1 MRGWRRV
8 DTFRFRT
15 PLLSATLVLGLAM
28 SGGTSARAQSAAGRP
43 ASAVATIAAPD
54 PGVADAEKAIRAAAA
69 QFVVAFN
76 KHDAKA
82 VAALWAADGD
92 YLDETGTLSTGREA
106 IEKYYADYFAA
117 EHEATIASEVDAIR
131 VLGADTAVEDGSA
144 SVTATPHAAP
154 ILGRYTVVHVKRDGA
169 WRMASVRELK
179 AESAAATDPMKDL
192 AWMVGSW
199 RAEHLGAEMEIDVRW
214 LANKAFVEATYSQRV
229 GETSTPT
236 ATQIIGINP
245 GTGRIMSWMFSGDRG
260 VATGDWTSS
269 DAGWTIDYQ
278 GVRGDGASTTAVN
291 LLFRQNDA
299 LVWKSTNRNVAGV
312 AIPDTEEV
320 VLKRK

>member
-1 MRGWRRV
+1 MTMM
-8 DTFRFRT
+8 DTVRFRT
-15 PLLSATLVLGLAM
+15 PPLIAALAVLLGVNC
-28 SGGTSARAQSAAGRP
+28 GTFARAQSAAARP
-43 ASAVATIAAPD
+43 ASAVATSAAPAH
-54 PGVADAEKAIRAAAA
+54 GAADDEKAIRAAAE

-82 VAALWAADGD
+82 VAALWAVDGD
-92 YLDETGTLSTGREA
+92 YLDETGTLGTGRDA

-117 EHEATIASEVDAIR
+117 EHEAKISLEVDAIR
-131 VLGADTAVEDGSA
+131 VLGPDTAVEDGSA
-144 SVTATPHAAP
+144 AVTATPHAAP

-169 WRMASVRELK
+169 WQMASVRELK
-179 AESAAATDPMKDL
+179 AESAAVADPLEDL
-192 AWMVGSW
+192 AWMVGAW
-199 RAEHLGAEMEIDVRW
+199 HAEHLGAEMEIDVRW
-214 LANKAFVEATYSQRV
+214 LANRAFVEATYSQRV
-229 GETSTPT
+229 GETSTQT

-269 DAGWTIDYQ
+269 DAGWTIDYH
-278 GVRGDGASTTAVN
+278 GVRGDGAPTTAVN

-299 LVWKSTNRNVAGV
+299 LVWKSTNRVVNGQAV
-312 AIPDTEEV
+312 PDTEEV

>member
-1 MRGWRRV
+1 
-8 DTFRFRT
+8 
-15 PLLSATLVLGLAM
+15 M
-28 SGGTSARAQSAAGRP
+28 SGVALSRAQSAAGRP
-43 ASAVATIAAPD
+43 VSTVAVSTAVAPGAAE
-54 PGVADAEKAIRAAAA
+54 AEKAIRAAAE

-82 VAALWAADGD
+82 VAALWAVDGD
-92 YLDETGTLSTGREA
+92 YLDETGTLSKGRDA

-117 EHEATIASEVDAIR
+117 EHEATISINVDAIR
-131 VLGADTAVEDGSA
+131 VLGPDTAVEDGSA
-144 SVTATPHAAP
+144 AVTATPHAAP

-169 WRMASVRELK
+169 WQMASVRELK
-179 AESAAATDPMKDL
+179 AESAAAADPLEDL
-192 AWMVGSW
+192 AWMVGTW
-199 RAEHLGAEMEIDVRW
+199 HAEHLGSQMEIDVRW

-278 GVRGDGASTTAVN
+278 GVRGDGAPTIAVN
-291 LLFRQNDA
+291 TLFRQNDA
-299 LVWKSTNRNVAGV
+299 LVWKSTNRVVDGEAV
-312 AIPDTEEV
+312 PDTEEV